1 MKLRLVE
8 TEMVKRSRP
17 AELSFPL
24 FRKKKGE
31 FFFRLR
37 PYFYDYD
44 ESKVKGLAVTAVFHD
59 TGGRRVGNPFEN
71 AAVDRSFLK
80 TADLDDGKPPE
91 IMRHSPPRIRGREFD
106 PIDIIENM
114 KAIPQLEFEEALEA
128 ALSII
133 RDSSTSNS

>member
-37 PYFYDYD
+37 PYFYDHD
-44 ESKVKGLAVTAVFHD
+44 ESKVKELSVTGVFHD
-59 TGGRRVGNPFEN
+59 TGGSRVGSTFEN

-80 TADLDDGKPPE
+80 TADFGDGKPPE

-106 PIDIIENM
+106 PMDIVENM
-114 KAIPQLEFEEALEA
+114 EAIPQPEFEEALET

-133 RDSSTSNS
+133 HDSSTSNS